1 MSRLRRLA
9 GGLLVAGAAALLGA
23 CGSTNKAKPAALETF
38 TPTIAG
44 RVVWTARVDAV
55 RFPLAVAVQGGNF
68 LVAGDDGTVAAIDA
82 QTGRDTWRTNVGAKL
97 SAGVGS
103 DGRFAAV
110 VSRDGELIVLEAGAV
125 KWRKPLGTRVTTA
138 PLVAGERVFVLGVDR
153 AVQAFDA
160 LDGRKLWVLARPGD
174 PLTLAQNGV
183 LAAFKDTLIAGQGPR
198 MTGVDPLRGTVR
210 WEVSVAAPR
219 GTNEV
224 ERLADLVGP
233 TARVGDVVCVRS
245 FQASVGCVNAERGTL
260 AWSRN
265 FGGTEGIAA
274 DAEFLFAA
282 DGAGR
287 VAAWRMPGGEP
298 AWNHERFLY
307 RGLSGPLVLGPTV
320 VFGDAEGYLHWL
332 SRSTGETQLRLPTD
346 GSAIVGSPV
355 ASGTTMLAVTRNG
368 GLYAF
373 RPN

>member
-1 MSRLRRLA
+1 MRRVVSA
-9 GGLLVAGAAALLGA
+9 LLVAGAATLLAA
-23 CGSTNKAKPAALETF
+23 CGSTGKPKPTPLENI
-38 TPTIAG
+38 TPQIAG

-55 RFPLAVAVQGGNF
+55 RFPLAVAVHGGNF
-68 LVAGDDGTVAAIDA
+68 FVAGDDGTVAAIDA
-82 QTGRDTWRTNVGAKL
+82 QTGRDVWRASVGARL

-110 VSRDGELIVLEAGAV
+110 VSREGELVVLEGGAV
-125 KWRKPLGTRVTTA
+125 KWRKALGARVTTA

-160 LDGRKLWVLARPGD
+160 LDGRKLWALARPGD

-183 LAAFKDTLIAGQGPR
+183 LVAFRDTLVAGQGSR
-198 MTGVDPLRGTVR
+198 LAGIDPLRGTVR
-210 WEVSVAAPR
+210 WEVPVASPR

-233 TARVGDVVCVRS
+233 AARVGDLICARS
-245 FQASVGCVNAERGTL
+245 FQAAVGCVNAERGTL

-274 DAEFLFAA
+274 DAEFSFAA

-287 VAAWRMPGGEP
+287 VSAWKTAGGE
-298 AWNHERFLY
+298 AVWNHERFLY
-307 RGLSGPLVLGPTV
+307 RGLSAPLVLGPAV

-332 SRSTGETQLRLPTD
+332 SRAKGETLLRLATD
-346 GSAIVGSPV
+346 GSAIVGAPV
-355 ASGTTMLAVTRNG
+355 VSGTTMLAVTRSG
-368 GLYAF
+368 GLYGF
-373 RPN
+373 RPD

>member
-1 MSRLRRLA
+1 MRRIA
-9 GGLLVAGAAALLGA
+9 SALLVAGVVVLLAA
-23 CGSTNKAKPAALETF
+23 CGSTNKPKPAALEIL
-38 TPTIAG
+38 TPQIAG

-55 RFPLAVAVQGGNF
+55 RFPLVVAVQGGSF
-68 LVAGDDGTVAAIDA
+68 FVAGDDGTVAAIDA
-82 QTGRDTWRTNVGAKL
+82 QTGRDVWRTSVGAKL

-110 VSRDGELIVLEAGAV
+110 VSRDGELIVLEGGAV
-125 KWRKPLGTRVTTA
+125 KWRKPLGARVTTA

-153 AVQAFDA
+153 VVQAFDA
-160 LDGRKLWVLARPGD
+160 IDGRKLWALARPGD
-174 PLTLAQNGV
+174 PLTLSQNGV
-183 LAAFKDTLIAGQGPR
+183 LLAFKDTLVAGQGPR
-198 MTGVDPLRGTVR
+198 LAGVDPLRGSVR
-210 WEVSVAAPR
+210 WEVSVASPR

-233 TARVGDVVCVRS
+233 VARIGDLVCARS
-245 FQASVGCVNAERGTL
+245 FQAAVGCVNAERGTL

-265 FGGTEGIAA
+265 VGGTEGIAA
-274 DAEFLFAA
+274 DAEFTFAA

-287 VAAWRMPGGEP
+287 VSAWKTPGGEP
-298 AWNHERFLY
+298 VWNHERFLY
-307 RGLSGPLVLGPTV
+307 RGLSAPLVLGPAV

-332 SRSTGETQLRLPTD
+332 SRAKGETLLRLATD
-346 GSAIVGSPV
+346 GSAIVGAPV
-355 ASGTTMLAVTRNG
+355 VSGTTMLAITRNG